1 MLLIPPGLQLHWK
14 IPEIFD
20 KNWIEPLIPKNG
32 VIGSDSS
39 FAAQEIAEVIRDYAQ
54 QHPDMIHTYR
64 EDYSPLIFFKV
75 NIK

>member
-1 MLLIPPGLQLHWK
+1 MILIPPCRKTDGMFGLQLHWK
-14 IPEIFD
+14 ILEIFD

-54 QHPDMIHTYR
+54 QHPDMIHLYR
-64 EDYSPLIFFKV
+64 
-75 NIK
+75 